1 MLANE
6 VLPKVDVKVDVVAFN
21 SFRFVLSGQTWLISM
36 IDRTVELS
44 LLGIALRF
52 KLSRIPPP
60 FFDAAL

>member
-44 LLGIALRF
+44 LLGIALRLLDS
-52 KLSRIPPP
+52 KR
-60 FFDAAL
+60 